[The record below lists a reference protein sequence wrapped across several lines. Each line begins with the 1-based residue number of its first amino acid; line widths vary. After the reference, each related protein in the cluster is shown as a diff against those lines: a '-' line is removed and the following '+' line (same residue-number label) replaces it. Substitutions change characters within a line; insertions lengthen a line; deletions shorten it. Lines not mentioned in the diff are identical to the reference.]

1 MITLLNKNKLFLYC
15 LVVIISSSFFASLIQ
30 TSFGKVDVKLM
41 NLKTPDGQN
50 LVYDLYKPSIAT
62 ENDKQPFIVVVPGFQ
77 RSKEALS
84 NIAIELSRRGYV
96 VALIDPYAQGMSSS
110 SLSRLAA
117 TTQGYGMFALVD
129 YAYAENFSFVDINK
143 IGSTGHSMG
152 GNAAIRGADYFG
164 KEAIK
169 SGKKSKLDSV
179 YISGYVLTL
188 RENILRDSKS
198 NMGVSYA
205 LYDEGA
211 FRNDLQGWD
220 AGNMKIAP
228 ESLRTVNSVL
238 PKDKKVTEVELGK
251 YYGERSNNTLRVIFN
266 EELLHPFQPYN
277 KEATKNQLDYFDK
290 VFGAPISINSNNQ
303 IWQYKELF
311 TLINMIVSLL
321 MLIPIA
327 KLFLSLSFYKDIV
340 KDIPASLPEQTSK
353 SKMIFWSVF
362 FLSALIACIS
372 FIPMVDVA
380 KILFYESANRELT
393 WFFPQRMNNSV
404 MLWAAFNGSIGLVI
418 FFISYYFFGRHHGVN
433 TNSWGL
439 QINKVELFKTL
450 ALPVALIFLVLG
462 SIFAGIATPTEA
474 AAIGAFGALLIAL
487 INRKVNLHFLKE
499 TSEKTAIVSTMIFT
513 ILIGASIFS
522 LIFRG
527 VGGDELID
535 LIFNSLPG
543 GSFTA
548 LIFVLVIIFLLGF
561 ILDFIEI
568 CYVIVP
574 LVAPP
579 LLMMGFDPV
588 WLAILFAINL
598 QTSFLTPP
606 FGFSLFYLR
615 GVADE
620 NIQTKEIYIG
630 VIPFIGLQLTV
641 LLIVVIF
648 PDLIL

>member
-1 MITLLNKNKLFLYC
+1 MITLLNQNKLFLYC
-15 LVVIISSSFFASLIQ
+15 LVVIIVSSFFASLIQ

-62 ENDKQPFIVVVPGFQ
+62 ENNKQPFIVVVPGFQ

-164 KEAIK
+164 KEAVK

-251 YYGERSNNTLRVIFN
+251 YYGDRSNNTLRVIFN

-380 KILFYESANRELT
+380 KILFHESANRELT

-439 QINKVELFKTL
+439 QINKVELFKTIML
-450 ALPVALIFLVLG
+450 GLSIFIFYYLILYFVYFLFHVDYRFWFMGVRIFQPEMLLVLVMYFPLFFIFFFSNSLRVNGAMRFKNQSEWKSRLIAAFANSLGLMMIIIIQYVTFAWTGTVFWTTNWLSVNLLFGIVPMMFILPYFNRIFFQLTGRVYLGPIVTCLIFIMIL
-462 SIFAGIATPTEA
+462 
-474 AAIGAFGALLIAL
+474 
-487 INRKVNLHFLKE
+487 
-499 TSEKTAIVSTMIFT
+499 STNT
-513 ILIGASIFS
+513 
-522 LIFRG
+522 
-527 VGGDELID
+527 VVY
-535 LIFNSLPG
+535 LP
-543 GSFTA
+543 
-548 LIFVLVIIFLLGF
+548 L
-561 ILDFIEI
+561 
-568 CYVIVP
+568 
-574 LVAPP
+574 
-579 LLMMGFDPV
+579 
-588 WLAILFAINL
+588 
-598 QTSFLTPP
+598 
-606 FGFSLFYLR
+606 
-615 GVADE
+615 
-620 NIQTKEIYIG
+620 
-630 VIPFIGLQLTV
+630 
-641 LLIVVIF
+641 
-648 PDLIL
+648 

>member
-251 YYGERSNNTLRVIFN
+251 YYGESSNNTLRVIFN

-327 KLFLSLSFYKDIV
+327 KLFLSLNFYKDIV

-439 QINKVELFKTL
+439 QINKVELFKTIML
-450 ALPVALIFLVLG
+450 GLSIFICYYLILYFVYFLFHVDYRFWFMGVRIFQPEMLLVLVMYFPLFFIFFFSNSLRVNGAMRFKNQSEWKSRLIAGFANSLGLMMIIIIQYVTFAWTGTVFWTTNWLSVNLLFGIVPMMFILPYFNRIFFQLTGRVYLGPIVTCLIFIMIL
-462 SIFAGIATPTEA
+462 
-474 AAIGAFGALLIAL
+474 
-487 INRKVNLHFLKE
+487 
-499 TSEKTAIVSTMIFT
+499 STNT
-513 ILIGASIFS
+513 
-522 LIFRG
+522 
-527 VGGDELID
+527 VVY
-535 LIFNSLPG
+535 LP
-543 GSFTA
+543 
-548 LIFVLVIIFLLGF
+548 L
-561 ILDFIEI
+561 
-568 CYVIVP
+568 
-574 LVAPP
+574 
-579 LLMMGFDPV
+579 
-588 WLAILFAINL
+588 
-598 QTSFLTPP
+598 
-606 FGFSLFYLR
+606 
-615 GVADE
+615 
-620 NIQTKEIYIG
+620 
-630 VIPFIGLQLTV
+630 
-641 LLIVVIF
+641 
-648 PDLIL
+648 

>member
-1 MITLLNKNKLFLYC
+1 MITLLNQNKLFLYC
-15 LVVIISSSFFASLIQ
+15 LVVIIVSSFFASLIQ

-164 KEAIK
+164 KEAVK

-251 YYGERSNNTLRVIFN
+251 YYGDRSNNTLRVIFN

-327 KLFLSLSFYKDIV
+327 KLFLSLNFYKDIV
-340 KDIPASLPEQTSK
+340 KDIPAPLSEQTSK
-353 SKMIFWSVF
+353 SKMIFWTVF

-439 QINKVELFKTL
+439 QINKVELFKTIML
-450 ALPVALIFLVLG
+450 GLSIFIFYYLILYFVYFLFHVDYRFWFMGVRIFQPEMLLVLVMYFPLFFIFFFSNSLRVNGAMRFKNQSEWKSRLIAAFANSLGLMMIIIIQYVTFAWTGTVFWTTNWLSVNLLFGIVPMMFILPYFNRIFFQLTGRVYLGPIVTCLIFIMIL
-462 SIFAGIATPTEA
+462 
-474 AAIGAFGALLIAL
+474 
-487 INRKVNLHFLKE
+487 
-499 TSEKTAIVSTMIFT
+499 STNT
-513 ILIGASIFS
+513 
-522 LIFRG
+522 
-527 VGGDELID
+527 VVY
-535 LIFNSLPG
+535 LP
-543 GSFTA
+543 
-548 LIFVLVIIFLLGF
+548 L
-561 ILDFIEI
+561 
-568 CYVIVP
+568 
-574 LVAPP
+574 
-579 LLMMGFDPV
+579 
-588 WLAILFAINL
+588 
-598 QTSFLTPP
+598 
-606 FGFSLFYLR
+606 
-615 GVADE
+615 
-620 NIQTKEIYIG
+620 
-630 VIPFIGLQLTV
+630 
-641 LLIVVIF
+641 
-648 PDLIL
+648 